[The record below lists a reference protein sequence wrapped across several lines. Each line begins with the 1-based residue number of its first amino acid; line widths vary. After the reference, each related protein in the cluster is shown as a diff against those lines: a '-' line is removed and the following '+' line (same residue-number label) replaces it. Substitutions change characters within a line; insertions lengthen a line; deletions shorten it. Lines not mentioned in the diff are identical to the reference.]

1 MLSTDTYNTLVILV
15 RHMERDGSRH
25 FLFDKVKPIFGGLVL
40 AAYNVNVE
48 VVFVE
53 AIKDD
58 LDVA

>member
-1 MLSTDTYNTLVILV
+1 MLSADPNDTLVILV
-15 RHMERDGSRH
+15 RHMERDGGRH
-25 FLFDKVKPIFGGLVL
+25 FLFDKVEPVFGGLVL
-40 AAYNVNVE
+40 TAYNVNVE